1 MRQACQNH
9 IYTLAKRD
17 ARVVFIG
24 SDLGPGLLDE
34 MRQTMPD
41 RYFMEGICEQNI
53 VGMAAGMA
61 MDGLIPYVNTIATFI
76 TRRCYEQ
83 VAVDM
88 CVHNLPVRLIGIGGG
103 LVYAPLGPTHQAIED
118 IAIMRALPNM
128 AVVAPADAAE
138 MVRAMEASLDW
149 PGPLYIRVAKGGD
162 PPVSQAKDGFA
173 IGRAIP
179 MRPVDPAAPGGRR
192 VLLVSTGVMTN
203 RALAAAGLLAD
214 EGIAAGV
221 LHMHTVKPLDAATLL
236 AMAAEVDLV
245 ATVEEHV
252 AIGGLGSAVADALV
266 LADDPP
272 PVKIMRLALPD
283 AFADDYGSQDHL
295 LERVGLQPP
304 QIARRISVR
313 LGL

>member
-9 IYTLAKRD
+9 IFELAKRD
-17 ARVVFIG
+17 PRVVFVG

-34 MRQTMPD
+34 MRRTMPD
-41 RYFMEGICEQNI
+41 RYLMEGICEQNI

-61 MDGLIPYVNTIATFI
+61 MDGFIPYVNTIATFL

-83 VAVDM
+83 VAVDL
-88 CVHNLPVRLIGIGGG
+88 CVHDLPVRLIGVGGG

-128 AVVAPADAAE
+128 AVVAPVDAAE
-138 MVRAMEASLDW
+138 MVRAMDASLDW

-162 PPVSQAKDGFA
+162 PLVSRAADGFA
-173 IGRAIP
+173 IGRAIL
-179 MRPVDPAAPGGRR
+179 MRPVAAAAPKGRR
-192 VLLVSTGVMTN
+192 VLFVSTGVMTN
-203 RALAAAGLLAD
+203 RALAAAELLA
-214 EGIAAGV
+214 EAGVAAGV
-221 LHMHTVKPLDAATLL
+221 LHMHTVKPLDAVALLTL
-236 AMAAEVDLV
+236 AAQVDLV

-252 AIGGLGSAVADALV
+252 AIGGLGSAVADALA

-272 PVKIMRLALPD
+272 AARIMRLALPD

-295 LERVGLQPP
+295 LERAGLQPP
-304 QIARRISVR
+304 QIAGRLRAR